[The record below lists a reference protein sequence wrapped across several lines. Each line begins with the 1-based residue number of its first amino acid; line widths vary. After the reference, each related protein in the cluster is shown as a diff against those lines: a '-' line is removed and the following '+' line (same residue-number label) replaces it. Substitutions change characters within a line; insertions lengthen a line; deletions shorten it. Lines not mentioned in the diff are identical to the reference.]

1 MLSRLIPK
9 KPSHILRFLS
19 LPSKNPN
26 FPNSPI
32 NPHFTV
38 FPKPYSS
45 NNNNNNN
52 KDPLSVWKDFGEA
65 EEKFDKLFDE
75 ESGNLDGMN
84 DGEGGER
91 VRKEVD
97 DEQKW
102 YLEEKGIDNEDEDAL
117 FKGIDK
123 ETEVKD
129 SGSGDFGDHIGVG
142 ADNVD
147 EPWNLKEDTGDV
159 FGFKEDDDVS
169 KEQDVEELNVVEGPS
184 QEEVQKLEKEEKELI
199 AVLEGTKAFGD
210 LIAASGIT
218 DEMLESL
225 IALKDLKD
233 VDGLP
238 PLSEIE
244 QMRYERN
251 TGISTRGEME
261 RLKQEEAAKAR
272 VRQVD
277 DKGRAY
283 GTGRRKCSIARVWV
297 QPGNGK
303 FMVNDKEFDV
313 YFPMLDH
320 RATLLRPFSETKTLG
335 LWDVNC
341 TVKGGGVSGQVGAIR
356 LGVSRALQ
364 SWEPDLR
371 PALRSVGFLTR
382 DSRVVE
388 RKKPGKAKARKSF
401 QWVKR

>member
-9 KPSHILRFLS
+9 KPSYILRFLS

-26 FPNSPI
+26 FPNPPI

-45 NNNNNNN
+45 NNKNNNN
-52 KDPLSVWKDFGEA
+52 KDPLSVWKDFGET

-84 DGEGGER
+84 EGEGGER

-102 YLEEKGIDNEDEDAL
+102 WLEEKGIDNEEEDAL

-129 SGSGDFGDHIGVG
+129 GESGDFGDHIGVG

-169 KEQDVEELNVVEGPS
+169 KEEVGELNVVEGPS

-199 AVLEGTKAFGD
+199 AVLEGLA
-210 LIAASGIT
+210 
-218 DEMLESL
+218 
-225 IALKDLKD
+225 
-233 VDGLP
+233 
-238 PLSEIE
+238 
-244 QMRYERN
+244 
-251 TGISTRGEME
+251 
-261 RLKQEEAAKAR
+261 
-272 VRQVD
+272 
-277 DKGRAY
+277 
-283 GTGRRKCSIARVWV
+283 
-297 QPGNGK
+297 
-303 FMVNDKEFDV
+303 
-313 YFPMLDH
+313 
-320 RATLLRPFSETKTLG
+320 
-335 LWDVNC
+335 
-341 TVKGGGVSGQVGAIR
+341 
-356 LGVSRALQ
+356 
-364 SWEPDLR
+364 
-371 PALRSVGFLTR
+371 
-382 DSRVVE
+382 
-388 RKKPGKAKARKSF
+388 
-401 QWVKR
+401 